1 MITARTPMMTMKR
14 SDHSIMA
21 KNTNYFVDFHALQT
35 VPASNLNRDDTGSP
49 KSMTFGGVRRA
60 RVSSQAWKKA
70 MRDYFVENYDENE
83 SGVRTLE
90 IPSMI
95 VDEIMRQQAEAA
107 PTAGETDAPV
117 EGCQPE
123 NETESTAPEGCTP
136 IQEDQQAEG
145 ASPSNDETVEGCQ
158 PETAVKQLTREEAE
172 ELAVEALGY
181 AGIKLAKAD
190 KKTGRR
196 QLAALLF
203 VSRAQVQNIAAI
215 MLDGSLDDKER
226 KNKVKDALR
235 RGHAVDMAL
244 FGRMVADDPSLNVEA
259 AAQVAHSLGVTAVTP
274 EFDFYTAVDDH
285 SLEDHAGSA
294 MMGTIEYNS
303 STYYRYADVSLA
315 QLMDNLG
322 DPEAVGEA
330 VGMFTKAFIEAL
342 PGGKQNT
349 FAAQSLPSAVV
360 VTVRAGRPVSYANA
374 FVNPVRGGHNDSA
387 QAESAM
393 VDYAESVAGA
403 YDLKPVASF
412 VLYLGDSRVRELGEG
427 CNESEL
433 VAKITGLV
441 KSLVDVDGA
450 HAEEA

>member
-1 MITARTPMMTMKR
+1 MITVRTPMTMKKR
-14 SDHSIMA
+14 SDHNIMA

-90 IPSMI
+90 IPTMI
-95 VDEIMRQQAEAA
+95 ADEIMRQQAEAVS
-107 PTAGETDAPV
+107 TAGEAGAPV
-117 EGCQPE
+117 EDGQ
-123 NETESTAPEGCTP
+123 
-136 IQEDQQAEG
+136 QEAE
-145 ASPSNDETVEGCQ
+145 AR
-158 PETAVKQLTREEAE
+158 QLTREEAE

-196 QLAALLF
+196 QVAALLF

-322 DPEAVGEA
+322 DPEAVGDA

-387 QAESAM
+387 QAEAAL
-393 VDYAESVAGA
+393 VDYAESVASA
-403 YDLKPVASF
+403 YDLRPVASF

-427 CNESEL
+427 CSESEL
-433 VAKITGLV
+433 VAKITDLA
-441 KSLVDVDGA
+441 KSLVDADGE
-450 HAEEA
+450 HSEEA

>member
-1 MITARTPMMTMKR
+1 MKR

-70 MRDYFVENYDENE
+70 MRDYFVENYDENK

-90 IPSMI
+90 IPTMI
-95 VDEIMRQQAEAA
+95 ADEIMRQQAEAMPPA
-107 PTAGETDAPV
+107 AEPV
-117 EGCQPE
+117 EDGQPE
-123 NETESTAPEGCTP
+123 
-136 IQEDQQAEG
+136 AE
-145 ASPSNDETVEGCQ
+145 A
-158 PETAVKQLTREEAE
+158 KWLTSEEAE

-190 KKTGRR
+190 KKTGRS
-196 QLAALLF
+196 QVAALLF

-374 FVNPVRGGHNDSA
+374 FVNPVRGGHDDAA
-387 QAESAM
+387 QAESAL
-393 VDYAESVAGA
+393 VDYAENVASA
-403 YDLKPVASF
+403 YDLRPVASF
-412 VLYLGDSRVRELGEG
+412 VLYLGDSRVRELGES
-427 CNESEL
+427 CSESEL
-433 VAKITGLV
+433 IAKITGLA
-441 KSLVDVDGA
+441 KSLVDADGA
-450 HAEEA
+450 HSEEA

>member
-1 MITARTPMMTMKR
+1 MMTMKR
-14 SDHSIMA
+14 SNHNIMA

-70 MRDYFVENYDENE
+70 MRDYFVENYDEND

-90 IPSMI
+90 IPTMI
-95 VDEIMRQQAEAA
+95 ADEIMRQQDEA
-107 PTAGETDAPV
+107 TVQSSDS
-117 EGCQPE
+117 EGGQQ
-123 NETESTAPEGCTP
+123 ETE
-136 IQEDQQAEG
+136 
-145 ASPSNDETVEGCQ
+145 
-158 PETAVKQLTREEAE
+158 VKQLTREEAD
-172 ELAVEALGY
+172 ELALKALDY
-181 AGIKLAKAD
+181 AGISLAKAD
-190 KKTGRR
+190 KKNTGRR
-196 QLAALLF
+196 KVAALLF
-203 VSRAQVQNIAAI
+203 VSRSQVQNLVSI
-215 MLDGSLDDKER
+215 MLDDSLDDKER

-244 FGRMVADDPSLNVEA
+244 FGRMVADDPSLNIEA
-259 AAQVAHSLGVTAVTP
+259 AAQVAHSFGVTAVTP

-303 STYYRYADVSLA
+303 STYYRYADVSLS

-322 DPEAVGEA
+322 DSEAVGDA

-374 FVNPVRGGHNDSA
+374 FVNPVRGGHDDAA
-387 QAESAM
+387 QAESAL
-393 VDYAESVAGA
+393 VDYAESVASA
-403 YDLKPVASF
+403 YNLKPVASF

-427 CNESEL
+427 CNENEL
-433 VAKITGLV
+433 VTKITDLTR
-441 KSLVDVDGA
+441 SLVDVDGA
-450 HAEEA
+450 HAEEE

>member
-1 MITARTPMMTMKR
+1 MITARTPMTMKKR
-14 SDHSIMA
+14 SDHNIMA

-90 IPSMI
+90 IPTMI
-95 VDEIMRQQAEAA
+95 ADEIMRQQAEAVS
-107 PTAGETDAPV
+107 TAGEAGAPV
-117 EGCQPE
+117 EDGQ
-123 NETESTAPEGCTP
+123 
-136 IQEDQQAEG
+136 QEAE
-145 ASPSNDETVEGCQ
+145 AR
-158 PETAVKQLTREEAE
+158 QLTREEAE

-196 QLAALLF
+196 QVAALLF

-322 DPEAVGEA
+322 DPEAVGDA

-387 QAESAM
+387 QAEAAL
-393 VDYAESVAGA
+393 VDYAESVASA
-403 YDLKPVASF
+403 YDLRPVASF

-427 CNESEL
+427 CSESEL
-433 VAKITGLV
+433 VAKITDLA
-441 KSLVDVDGA
+441 KSLVDADGE
-450 HAEEA
+450 HSEEA

>member
-1 MITARTPMMTMKR
+1 MMTMKR
-14 SDHSIMA
+14 SDHDIMA
-21 KNTNYFVDFHALQT
+21 KNTNYFIDFHALQT

-83 SGVRTLE
+83 SGIRTLE
-90 IPSMI
+90 IPAMI
-95 VDEIMRQQAEAA
+95 ADEIMRQQAEVA
-107 PTAGETDAPV
+107 PTAGETD
-117 EGCQPE
+117 
-123 NETESTAPEGCTP
+123 ETIDG
-136 IQEDQQAEG
+136 DQ
-145 ASPSNDETVEGCQ
+145 S
-158 PETAVKQLTREEAE
+158 ETAIKQLTREEAD

-190 KKTGRR
+190 KKTDHHKV
-196 QLAALLF
+196 AALLF

-259 AAQVAHSLGVTAVTP
+259 AAQVAHSFGVTAVTP

-322 DPEAVGEA
+322 DQKAVGEA

-374 FVNPVRGGHNDSA
+374 FVNPVCGGHNDSA

-403 YDLKPVASF
+403 YNLKPVASF

-433 VAKITGLV
+433 VAKITDLAG
-441 KSLVDVDGA
+441 SLVGVNGA

>member
-1 MITARTPMMTMKR
+1 MIAARTLMTMKKR
-14 SDHSIMA
+14 SDHNIMA
-21 KNTNYFVDFHALQT
+21 KNTNYFVDLHALQT

-90 IPSMI
+90 IPTMI
-95 VDEIMRQQAEAA
+95 ADEIMRQQAEAVS
-107 PTAGETDAPV
+107 TAGEAGAPV
-117 EGCQPE
+117 EDGQ
-123 NETESTAPEGCTP
+123 
-136 IQEDQQAEG
+136 QEAE
-145 ASPSNDETVEGCQ
+145 AR
-158 PETAVKQLTREEAE
+158 QLTREEAE

-196 QLAALLF
+196 QVAALLF

-322 DPEAVGEA
+322 DPEAVGDA

-387 QAESAM
+387 QAEAAL
-393 VDYAESVAGA
+393 VDYAESVASA
-403 YDLKPVASF
+403 YDLRPVASF

-427 CNESEL
+427 CSESEL
-433 VAKITGLV
+433 VAKITDLA
-441 KSLVDVDGA
+441 KSLVDADGE
-450 HAEEA
+450 HSEEA

>member
-1 MITARTPMMTMKR
+1 MMTMKR
-14 SDHSIMA
+14 SNHNIMA

-70 MRDYFVENYDENE
+70 MRDYFVENYDEND

-90 IPSMI
+90 IPTMI
-95 VDEIMRQQAEAA
+95 ADEIMRQQDEA
-107 PTAGETDAPV
+107 TVQSSDS
-117 EGCQPE
+117 EGGQQ
-123 NETESTAPEGCTP
+123 ETE
-136 IQEDQQAEG
+136 
-145 ASPSNDETVEGCQ
+145 
-158 PETAVKQLTREEAE
+158 VKQLTREEAD
-172 ELAVEALGY
+172 ELALKALDY
-181 AGIKLAKAD
+181 AGISLAKAD
-190 KKTGRR
+190 KKNTGRR
-196 QLAALLF
+196 KVAALLF
-203 VSRAQVQNIAAI
+203 VSRSQVQNLVSI
-215 MLDGSLDDKER
+215 MLDDSLDDKER

-244 FGRMVADDPSLNVEA
+244 FGRMVADDPSLNIEA
-259 AAQVAHSLGVTAVTP
+259 AAQVAHSFGVTAVTP

-303 STYYRYADVSLA
+303 STYYRYADVSLS

-322 DPEAVGEA
+322 DSEAVGDA

-374 FVNPVRGGHNDSA
+374 FVNPVRGGHDDAA
-387 QAESAM
+387 QAESAL
-393 VDYAESVAGA
+393 VDYAESVASA
-403 YDLKPVASF
+403 YNLKPVASF

-427 CNESEL
+427 CNENEL
-433 VAKITGLV
+433 VTKITDLTR
-441 KSLVDVDGA
+441 SLVDVDGA

>member
-1 MITARTPMMTMKR
+1 MITARTPMTMKKR
-14 SDHSIMA
+14 SDHNIMA

-90 IPSMI
+90 IPTMI
-95 VDEIMRQQAEAA
+95 ADEIMRQQAEAVS
-107 PTAGETDAPV
+107 TAGEAGAPV
-117 EGCQPE
+117 EDGQ
-123 NETESTAPEGCTP
+123 
-136 IQEDQQAEG
+136 QEAE
-145 ASPSNDETVEGCQ
+145 AR
-158 PETAVKQLTREEAE
+158 QLTREEAE

-196 QLAALLF
+196 QVAALLF

-315 QLMDNLG
+315 QLMGNLG
-322 DPEAVGEA
+322 DPEAVGDA

-387 QAESAM
+387 QAEAAL
-393 VDYAESVAGA
+393 VDYAESVASA
-403 YDLKPVASF
+403 YDLRPVASF

-427 CNESEL
+427 CSESEL
-433 VAKITGLV
+433 VAKITDLA
-441 KSLVDVDGA
+441 KSLVDADGE
-450 HAEEA
+450 HSEEA

>member
-1 MITARTPMMTMKR
+1 
-14 SDHSIMA
+14 MA

-95 VDEIMRQQAEAA
+95 TDEIMRQQAEVA
-107 PTAGETDAPV
+107 PTAGETDVPV
-117 EGCQPE
+117 DDGRQE
-123 NETESTAPEGCTP
+123 NETESTAPEGSS

-145 ASPSNDETVEGCQ
+145 AVQASDEIVESGQ
-158 PETAVKQLTREEAE
+158 PETEAKQLTREEAE

-181 AGIKLAKAD
+181 AGISLAKAD

-196 QLAALLF
+196 QVAALLF
-203 VSRAQVQNIAAI
+203 VSRAQVQNIASI
-215 MLDGSLDDKER
+215 MLDGSLNDKER

-433 VAKITGLV
+433 VARITDLV
-441 KSLVDVDGA
+441 KSLVEDDGA

>member
-1 MITARTPMMTMKR
+1 
-14 SDHSIMA
+14 MA

-90 IPSMI
+90 IPTMI
-95 VDEIMRQQAEAA
+95 ADEIMRQQAEAVS
-107 PTAGETDAPV
+107 TAGEAGAPV
-117 EGCQPE
+117 EDGQ
-123 NETESTAPEGCTP
+123 
-136 IQEDQQAEG
+136 QEAE
-145 ASPSNDETVEGCQ
+145 AR
-158 PETAVKQLTREEAE
+158 QLTREEAE

-196 QLAALLF
+196 QVAALLF

-322 DPEAVGEA
+322 DPEAVGDA

-387 QAESAM
+387 QAEAAL
-393 VDYAESVAGA
+393 VDYAESVASA
-403 YDLKPVASF
+403 YDLRPVASF

-427 CNESEL
+427 CSESEL
-433 VAKITGLV
+433 VAKITDLA
-441 KSLVDVDGA
+441 KSLVDADGE
-450 HAEEA
+450 HSEEA

>member
-1 MITARTPMMTMKR
+1 MTMKKR
-14 SDHSIMA
+14 SDHNIMA

-90 IPSMI
+90 IPTMI
-95 VDEIMRQQAEAA
+95 ADEIMRQQAEAVS
-107 PTAGETDAPV
+107 TAGEASAPV
-117 EGCQPE
+117 EDGQ
-123 NETESTAPEGCTP
+123 
-136 IQEDQQAEG
+136 QEAE
-145 ASPSNDETVEGCQ
+145 AR
-158 PETAVKQLTREEAE
+158 QLTREEAE

-196 QLAALLF
+196 QVAALLF

-322 DPEAVGEA
+322 DPEAVGDA

-387 QAESAM
+387 QAEAAL
-393 VDYAESVAGA
+393 VDYAESVASA
-403 YDLKPVASF
+403 YDLRPVASF

-427 CNESEL
+427 CSESEL
-433 VAKITGLV
+433 VAKITDLA
-441 KSLVDVDGA
+441 KSLVDADGE
-450 HAEEA
+450 HSEEA

>member
-1 MITARTPMMTMKR
+1 MTMKKR
-14 SDHSIMA
+14 SDHNIMA

-90 IPSMI
+90 IPTMI
-95 VDEIMRQQAEAA
+95 ADEIMRQQAEAVS
-107 PTAGETDAPV
+107 TAGEAGAPV
-117 EGCQPE
+117 EDGQ
-123 NETESTAPEGCTP
+123 
-136 IQEDQQAEG
+136 QEAE
-145 ASPSNDETVEGCQ
+145 AR
-158 PETAVKQLTREEAE
+158 QLTREEAE

-196 QLAALLF
+196 QVAALLF

-322 DPEAVGEA
+322 DPEAVGDA

-387 QAESAM
+387 QAEAAL
-393 VDYAESVAGA
+393 VDYAESVASA
-403 YDLKPVASF
+403 YDLRPVASF

-427 CNESEL
+427 CSESEL
-433 VAKITGLV
+433 VAKITDLA
-441 KSLVDVDGA
+441 KSLVDADGE
-450 HAEEA
+450 HSEEA

>member
-1 MITARTPMMTMKR
+1 MMTMKR

-95 VDEIMRQQAEAA
+95 ADEIMRQQAEAA
-107 PTAGETDAPV
+107 PTADETDALV
-117 EGCQPE
+117 EG
-123 NETESTAPEGCTP
+123 G
-136 IQEDQQAEG
+136 
-145 ASPSNDETVEGCQ
+145 Q

-196 QLAALLF
+196 QVAALLF
-203 VSRAQVQNIAAI
+203 VSRAQVQNIATI

-374 FVNPVRGGHNDSA
+374 FVNPVRGGHNDPA

>member
-1 MITARTPMMTMKR
+1 MTMKKR
-14 SDHSIMA
+14 SDHNIMA

-90 IPSMI
+90 IPTMI
-95 VDEIMRQQAEAA
+95 ADEIMRQQAEAVS
-107 PTAGETDAPV
+107 TAGEAGAPV
-117 EGCQPE
+117 EDGQ
-123 NETESTAPEGCTP
+123 
-136 IQEDQQAEG
+136 QEAE
-145 ASPSNDETVEGCQ
+145 AR
-158 PETAVKQLTREEAE
+158 QLTREEAE

-196 QLAALLF
+196 QVAALLF
-203 VSRAQVQNIAAI
+203 VSRAQVQNIASI

-322 DPEAVGEA
+322 DPEAVGDA

-387 QAESAM
+387 QAEAAL
-393 VDYAESVAGA
+393 VDYAESVASA
-403 YDLKPVASF
+403 YDLRPVASF

-427 CNESEL
+427 CSESEL
-433 VAKITGLV
+433 VAKITDLA
-441 KSLVDVDGA
+441 KSLVDADGE
-450 HAEEA
+450 HSEEA

>member
-1 MITARTPMMTMKR
+1 MITARTPMTMKKR
-14 SDHSIMA
+14 SDHNIMA

-90 IPSMI
+90 IPTMI
-95 VDEIMRQQAEAA
+95 ADEIMRQQAEAVS
-107 PTAGETDAPV
+107 TAGEAGAPV
-117 EGCQPE
+117 EDGQ
-123 NETESTAPEGCTP
+123 
-136 IQEDQQAEG
+136 QEAE
-145 ASPSNDETVEGCQ
+145 AR
-158 PETAVKQLTREEAE
+158 QLTREEAE

-196 QLAALLF
+196 QVAALLF
-203 VSRAQVQNIAAI
+203 VSRAQVQNIASI

-322 DPEAVGEA
+322 DPEAVGDA

-387 QAESAM
+387 QAEAAL
-393 VDYAESVAGA
+393 VDYAESVASA
-403 YDLKPVASF
+403 YDLRPVASF

-427 CNESEL
+427 CSESEL
-433 VAKITGLV
+433 VAKITDLA
-441 KSLVDVDGA
+441 KSLVDADGE
-450 HAEEA
+450 HSEEA

>member
-1 MITARTPMMTMKR
+1 MTMKKR
-14 SDHSIMA
+14 SDHNIMA

-90 IPSMI
+90 IPTMI
-95 VDEIMRQQAEAA
+95 ADEIMRQQAEAVS
-107 PTAGETDAPV
+107 TAGEAGAPV
-117 EGCQPE
+117 EDGQ
-123 NETESTAPEGCTP
+123 
-136 IQEDQQAEG
+136 QEAE
-145 ASPSNDETVEGCQ
+145 AR
-158 PETAVKQLTREEAE
+158 QLTREEAE
-172 ELAVEALGY
+172 ELAVKALGY

-196 QLAALLF
+196 QVAALLF

-322 DPEAVGEA
+322 DPEAVGDA

-387 QAESAM
+387 QAEAAL
-393 VDYAESVAGA
+393 VDYAESVASA
-403 YDLKPVASF
+403 YDLRPVASF

-427 CNESEL
+427 CSESEL
-433 VAKITGLV
+433 VAKITDLA
-441 KSLVDVDGA
+441 KSLVDADGE
-450 HAEEA
+450 HSEEA

>member
-1 MITARTPMMTMKR
+1 MMTMKR
-14 SDHSIMA
+14 SNHNIMA

-70 MRDYFVENYDENE
+70 MRDYFVENYDEND

-90 IPSMI
+90 IPTMI
-95 VDEIMRQQAEAA
+95 ADEIMRQQDEA
-107 PTAGETDAPV
+107 TVQSSDS
-117 EGCQPE
+117 EGGQQ
-123 NETESTAPEGCTP
+123 ETE
-136 IQEDQQAEG
+136 
-145 ASPSNDETVEGCQ
+145 
-158 PETAVKQLTREEAE
+158 VKQLTREEAD
-172 ELAVEALGY
+172 ELALKALDY
-181 AGIKLAKAD
+181 AGISLAKAD
-190 KKTGRR
+190 KKNTGRR
-196 QLAALLF
+196 KVAALLF
-203 VSRAQVQNIAAI
+203 VSRSQVQNLVSI
-215 MLDGSLDDKER
+215 MLDDSLDDKER

-244 FGRMVADDPSLNVEA
+244 FGRMVADDPSLNIEA
-259 AAQVAHSLGVTAVTP
+259 AAQVAHSFGVTAVTP

-303 STYYRYADVSLA
+303 STYYRYADVSLS

-322 DPEAVGEA
+322 NSEAVGDA

-374 FVNPVRGGHNDSA
+374 FVNPVRGGHDDAA
-387 QAESAM
+387 QAESAL
-393 VDYAESVAGA
+393 VDYAESVASA
-403 YDLKPVASF
+403 YNLKPVASF

-427 CNESEL
+427 CNENEL
-433 VAKITGLV
+433 VTKITDLTR
-441 KSLVDVDGA
+441 SLVDVDGA

>member
-1 MITARTPMMTMKR
+1 MMTMKR

-90 IPSMI
+90 IPTMI
-95 VDEIMRQQAEAA
+95 ADEIMRQQAEATPA
-107 PTAGETDAPV
+107 AGETDVPV
-117 EGCQPE
+117 EGGQQ
-123 NETESTAPEGCTP
+123 ETEAR
-136 IQEDQQAEG
+136 
-145 ASPSNDETVEGCQ
+145 
-158 PETAVKQLTREEAE
+158 QLTREEAE
-172 ELAVEALGY
+172 ELAVEALGC
-181 AGIKLAKAD
+181 AGIKLAKPD

-196 QLAALLF
+196 QVAALLF
-203 VSRAQVQNIAAI
+203 VSRAQVQNVAAV

-235 RGHAVDMAL
+235 RGHAVDMSL

-303 STYYRYADVSLA
+303 STYYRYADVSLS

-387 QAESAM
+387 QAEAAL
-393 VDYAESVAGA
+393 VDYAESVASA
-403 YDLKPVASF
+403 YDLRPVSSF
-412 VLYLGDSRVRELGEG
+412 VLYLGDSRIRELGEG
-427 CNESEL
+427 CSESEL
-433 VAKITGLV
+433 VAKITDLA
-441 KSLVDVDGA
+441 KSLVDADGA
-450 HAEEA
+450 HSEEA